1 MIITVI
7 LINSRL
13 DFLFYMKQV
22 FIYSDG
28 ACRGNPGPGGYG
40 IILKYN
46 NSIKEIKGAEKNT
59 TNNKME
65 LTAAIMGLK
74 TLKESCHV
82 TIVSD
87 SNYLIHGM
95 TKWINSWLK
104 KGWKTTDKTPVKN
117 RELWEEL
124 IILSKRHK
132 IEWKW
137 IKGHNSHPEN
147 ERADELANEAI
158 DELLKDD

>member
-1 MIITVI
+1 MCK
-7 LINSRL
+7 
-13 DFLFYMKQV
+13 FLRKDIYFSMKQV
-22 FIYSDG
+22 FIYADG

-40 IILKYN
+40 VLLKYN
-46 NSIKEIKGAEKNT
+46 DKFGKVTAKEIKGAEKNT

-65 LTAAIMGLK
+65 LLAAITGLK
-74 TLKESCHV
+74 TLKEPCHI

-87 SNYLIHGM
+87 SNYLIQGM
-95 TKWINSWLK
+95 TKWVNSWLK
-104 KGWKTTDKTPVKN
+104 KGWKTADKMPVKN

-132 IEWKW
+132 VEWKW
-137 IKGHNSHPEN
+137 IKGHNGHPDN

-158 DELLKDD
+158 DELY

>member
-1 MIITVI
+1 
-7 LINSRL
+7 
-13 DFLFYMKQV
+13 MKNI
-22 FIYSDG
+22 FIYADG

-40 IILKYN
+40 VLLKYN
-46 NSIKEIKGAEKNT
+46 DRFGKVTAKEVKGAEENT

-74 TLKESCHV
+74 TLKEPCHV

-87 SNYLIHGM
+87 SNYLIQGM
-95 TKWINSWLK
+95 TKWVNSWLK
-104 KGWKTTDKTPVKN
+104 KGWKTADKMPVKN
-117 RELWEEL
+117 RELWEKL
-124 IILSKRHK
+124 IVLSKRHK

-137 IKGHNSHPEN
+137 IKGHNGHPEN

-158 DELLKDD
+158 DELLKDA

>member
-74 TLKESCHV
+74 TLKEPCHV

-104 KGWKTTDKTPVKN
+104 KGWKTADKTPVKN

-158 DELLKDD
+158 DELLKAD

>member
-95 TKWINSWLK
+95 TKRVNSWLK

>member
-74 TLKESCHV
+74 TLKEPCHV

-95 TKWINSWLK
+95 TKWVNSWLK

-158 DELLKDD
+158 DELLKAD

>member
-1 MIITVI
+1 
-7 LINSRL
+7 
-13 DFLFYMKQV
+13 MKQV
-22 FIYSDG
+22 FIYADG

-40 IILKYN
+40 VLLKYN
-46 NSIKEIKGAEKNT
+46 DKFGKVTAKEIKGAEKNT

-65 LTAAIMGLK
+65 LLAAITGLK
-74 TLKESCHV
+74 TLKEPCHI

-87 SNYLIHGM
+87 SNYLIQGM
-95 TKWINSWLK
+95 TKWVNSWLK
-104 KGWKTTDKTPVKN
+104 KGWKTADKMPVKN

-132 IEWKW
+132 VEWKW
-137 IKGHNSHPEN
+137 IKGHNGHPDN

-158 DELLKDD
+158 DELY

>member
-1 MIITVI
+1 
-7 LINSRL
+7 
-13 DFLFYMKQV
+13 MKQI
-22 FIYSDG
+22 FIYADG

-40 IILKYN
+40 VLLKYN
-46 NSIKEIKGAEKNT
+46 DRFGKLTIKEIKGAEKDT

-65 LTAAIMGLK
+65 LTAAIKGLK
-74 TLKESCHV
+74 TLKEPCHA

-95 TKWINSWLK
+95 TKWVYAWLK
-104 KGWKTTDKTPVKN
+104 KGWKTSDKMPVKN

-124 IILSKRHK
+124 INLSKRHR

-137 IKGHNSHPEN
+137 IKGHNGHPEN

-158 DELLKDD
+158 DELLK